1 MDLDSKIQAN
11 AEGFF
16 VVTFFN
22 EQEKSLTEPTVTYIF
37 SKFGQVS
44 EIKYVEHGRVFIFY
58 KEKEE
63 ALKAL
68 EIMNMGSKYHVEIEW
83 QPVKKNETTENIK
96 KEGEDSFIY
105 LRIPPAA
112 WKGAHW
118 GMTGYVEQQLFGN
131 KDFGQRGHLF
141 FSWLYTGHV
150 KIVFDSKMAKDE
162 IMEKNEK
169 NLLKWPKQVGGN
181 FEFCDDVPFAY
192 IQTPWLHLAF
202 SSVKNALFGNE
213 TVAKTKIKSLKV
225 SNCRKIVVVVFDSK
239 ITKDEVME
247 AHNKKPF
254 VWHENMEVL
263 QFLNLS
269 EALSMTKYNERK
281 KIEQTKKN

>member
-1 MDLDSKIQAN
+1 M
-11 AEGFF
+11 
-16 VVTFFN
+16 
-22 EQEKSLTEPTVTYIF
+22 
-37 SKFGQVS
+37 
-44 EIKYVEHGRVFIFY
+44 
-58 KEKEE
+58 
-63 ALKAL
+63 
-68 EIMNMGSKYHVEIEW
+68 
-83 QPVKKNETTENIK
+83 ENIK
-96 KEGEDSFIY
+96 YKREDSFIY
-105 LRIPPAA
+105 LCIPQHSAA
-112 WKGAHW
+112 WKGAHL

-131 KDFGQRGHLF
+131 KDFGQRGHLV
-141 FSWLYTGHV
+141 FSWLYKGHL
-150 KIVFDSKMAKDE
+150 KIIFDSKMAKDE

-169 NLLKWPKQVGGN
+169 NPLKWPKQFGGN
-181 FEFCDDVPFAY
+181 FEFYDDVPIAY
-192 IQTPWLHLAF
+192 IRTPWLNLAF

-254 VWHENMEVL
+254 VWRENMEVL